1 MRMSRFIAIGG
12 MAAGA
17 LLGAAVLL
25 GTLGAGTAAAQAFP
39 DRPVRMV
46 VPYPVGGSF
55 DVLARPL
62 AQRFLELTGQTLV
75 IDNRGGANGMIAADL
90 VAKSP
95 PDGYTLLMA
104 SAGPIT
110 IASALYHDMAYDPHK
125 DLVPVT
131 ALVTMPFALFATASF
146 PAHSV
151 ADVVAA
157 ARAKPGTIAFGLPG
171 NGSVGHLAEAMF
183 AQATGTHF
191 IAVPYRGA
199 GPAMT
204 DLASG
209 AISLMFTTV
218 ASAKPL
224 VQSGQLR
231 ALAVAAPHRST
242 ALPDMPSFAE
252 LGMPQVEASL
262 WIGAM
267 APAGTPAPV
276 VSRLNALF
284 VEALASPL
292 VKAAM
297 ATVGADILAQSP
309 DDFAT
314 LLRADFPRWA
324 EVVRR
329 GNIHVE

>member
-1 MRMSRFIAIGG
+1 MRASGSIALRTVVTGVMTG
-12 MAAGA
+12 AA
-17 LLGAAVLL
+17 LLLGGFAADR
-25 GTLGAGTAAAQAFP
+25 AAAQTFP
-39 DRPVRMV
+39 DRPVRMI

-104 SAGPIT
+104 SAGPVT

-146 PAHSV
+146 PARSV

-157 ARAKPGTIAFGLPG
+157 ARAKPDTIAFGLPG
-171 NGSVGHLAEAMF
+171 NGSVGHLAEALF
-183 AQATGTHF
+183 AQATDTRF

-209 AISLMFTTV
+209 AIALMFTTV

-224 VQSGQLR
+224 VDAGKLR
-231 ALAVAAPHRST
+231 ALAVAAPHHSP
-242 ALPDMPSFAE
+242 AMPEMPTFAE
-252 LGMPQVEASL
+252 LGLPRVEAAL

-267 APAGTPAPV
+267 APAGTPAPIV
-276 VSRLNALF
+276 ARLDALF

-292 VKAAM
+292 VKSAM
-297 ATVGADILAQSP
+297 ATVGADILAQGP
-309 DDFAT
+309 GDFAA
-314 LLRADFPRWA
+314 LLSADFPRWA

>member
-1 MRMSRFIAIGG
+1 VKRVMLSATM
-12 MAAGA
+12 
-17 LLGAAVLL
+17 LLGALA
-25 GTLGAGTAAAQAFP
+25 ADRAAAQAFP
-39 DRPVRMV
+39 DRPVRMI

-62 AQRFLELTGQTLV
+62 AQRFQELTGQALV

-104 SAGPIT
+104 SAGPVT
-110 IASALYHDMAYDPHK
+110 IASALYHDMTYDPNT
-125 DLVPVT
+125 DLMPVT

-146 PAHSV
+146 PVHSV

-157 ARAKPGTIAFGLPG
+157 ARAKPDTIAFGLPG

-183 AQATGTHF
+183 AQATDTRF

-209 AISLMFTTV
+209 AVVLMFTTV

-224 VQSGQLR
+224 VDAGKLR
-231 ALAVAAPHRST
+231 GLAVAAAHRS
-242 ALPDMPSFAE
+242 AAMPDMPSFAE
-252 LGMPQVEASL
+252 LGMPQVEAAL

-267 APAGTPAPV
+267 APAGTPVPV
-276 VSRLNALF
+276 VARLNALL

-297 ATVGADILAQSP
+297 ATVGADILAQGP
-309 DDFAT
+309 DDFAA

>member
-1 MRMSRFIAIGG
+1 MRCGSTIGFCLVLMG
-12 MAAGA
+12 IGLAGS
-17 LLGAAVLL
+17 
-25 GTLGAGTAAAQAFP
+25 AAAQQFP
-39 DRPVRMV
+39 DRPVRMIL
-46 VPYPVGGSF
+46 PYPVGGSF
-55 DVLARPL
+55 DVVARPL
-62 AQRFLELTGQTLV
+62 AQRFEAITGQTLV

-104 SAGPIT
+104 SAGPVT
-110 IASALYHDMAYDPHK
+110 IASALYHDMTYDPHK

-151 ADVVAA
+151 ADVVVA
-157 ARAKPGTIAFGLPG
+157 ARAKPDTIAFGLPG

-183 AQATGTHF
+183 AQATDTRF

-209 AISLMFTTV
+209 AVVLMFTTV

-224 VQSGQLR
+224 VDAGKLHG
-231 ALAVAAPHRST
+231 LAVAAAHRS
-242 ALPDMPSFAE
+242 AAMPDMPSFAE
-252 LGMPQVEASL
+252 LGMPQVEAAL

-276 VSRLNALF
+276 VARLDALF

-292 VKAAM
+292 VTTAM
-297 ATVGADILAQSP
+297 ATVGADILAQGP
-309 DDFAT
+309 DDFAA

-324 EVVRR
+324 EVVRH